1 MFFSAQLQVL
11 GGIIFWEKSGGALF
25 KRSNAAD
32 HWKIN
37 ERKVSSWE
45 NHSKMVFR
53 FPASRVWW
61 ARPPKWPPWLLY
73 GPKYQL
79 WMSVTPMPISHP
91 IHHQITG
98 WRASQLQPSM
108 IWGVADLCYSA
119 FRLRAWE
126 HFSEATQASKVA
138 SVGARWS
145 RHAGCFWTP
154 NGTIDRSPKNHGCWS

>member
-1 MFFSAQLQVL
+1 MRRTTAKSTKGRFLDGKITARWFFDSQQA
-11 GGIIFWEKSGGALF
+11 
-25 KRSNAAD
+25 
-32 HWKIN
+32 
-37 ERKVSSWE
+37 
-45 NHSKMVFR
+45 VFDGL
-53 FPASRVWW
+53 A
-61 ARPPKWPPWLLY
+61 PPKWPPWLLY

-79 WMSVTPMPISHP
+79 WMSVTPMPVSHP

-108 IWGVADLCYSA
+108 IWGVTDLCFSA

-145 RHAGCFWTP
+145 RHVSLGVFEPQMVLSISPLKTMVAGVS
-154 NGTIDRSPKNHGCWS
+154 GTNLAIINHI

>member
-1 MFFSAQLQVL
+1 MPFL
-11 GGIIFWEKSGGALF
+11 K
-25 KRSNAAD
+25 KSNAAD

-79 WMSVTPMPISHP
+79 WMSVTPMPVSHP

-108 IWGVADLCYSA
+108 IWGVTDLCFSA

-145 RHAGCFWTP
+145 RHVSLGVFEPQMVLSISPLKTMVAGVS
-154 NGTIDRSPKNHGCWS
+154 GTNLAIINHI